1 MPKEEEREP
10 KKAAEALGE
19 MMKKFGNTVGEIL
32 DDPKVKESAK
42 QFASVVADA
51 AARVAEQKIK
61 AEEVRRKFRNVGK
74 AAQTLGNSVE
84 THFQSQ
90 G

>member
-1 MPKEEEREP
+1 MPSQEGREP

-19 MMKKFGNTVGEIL
+19 MMKKFGTTIGEIL
-32 DDPKVKESAK
+32 EDPKVKESAK

-51 AARVAEQKIK
+51 AARVAEKKIK

-74 AAQTLGNSVE
+74 AAQTLGSSVE
-84 THFQSQ
+84 AHFQS
-90 G
+90 

>member
-1 MPKEEEREP
+1 MPSQEDREP

-19 MMKKFGNTVGEIL
+19 MMKKFGTTIGEIL
-32 DDPKVKESAK
+32 EDPKVKESAK

-51 AARVAEQKIK
+51 AARVAEKKIK

-74 AAQTLGNSVE
+74 AAQTLGSSVE
-84 THFQSQ
+84 AHFQS
-90 G
+90 